1 MTDKEILE
9 GRLDLFT
16 NDAWVSFTKELEE
29 MAKSLENI
37 QNIPDEKTLFLRR
50 GQVDMLNHQTSVG
63 SIRVR
68 YLIPTFFNSIIFID
82 GGLVIWIA
90 SL

>member
-16 NDAWVSFTKELEE
+16 NHAWVSFTKELEE

-50 GQVDMLNHQTSVG
+50 GQVDMLIGVWGMS
-63 SIRVR
+63 
-68 YLIPTFFNSIIFID
+68 
-82 GGLVIWIA
+82 
-90 SL
+90 

>member
-1 MTDKEILE
+1 VTDKEILE

-16 NDAWVSFTKELEE
+16 NDAWVSFTKELED

-50 GQVDMLNHQTSVG
+50 GQVDMLNM
-63 SIRVR
+63 
-68 YLIPTFFNSIIFID
+68 IINLEETTKLALDQLELDI
-82 GGLVIWIA
+82 
-90 SL
+90 